1 VDAVT
6 LNTLADLG
14 FAAGL
19 ILILIG
25 GFRGWWI
32 YGPLHNRAVADLVAD
47 RNFWRDMALGS
58 LRVADRTTE
67 ALPPPTRDDA

>member
-32 YGPLHNRAVADLVAD
+32 YGPLHTRAVDDIRAD
-47 RNFWRDMALGS
+47 RDFWRDMALGS
-58 LRVADRTTE
+58 LRVADKTTD
-67 ALPPPTRDDA
+67 ALPERDA

>member
-1 VDAVT
+1 MDVPT

-25 GFRGWWI
+25 GFRGWWV
-32 YGPLHNRAVADLVAD
+32 YGPAHDRQVGDLVTD
-47 RNFWRDMALGS
+47 RDFWRDMALRS

-67 ALPPPTRDDA
+67 SLPRTSDDDA